1 MKKFIIAGIIAL
13 GILWSWYAFHSMD
26 TQTPAYDSGNSTT
39 TGNEPAGDHWNG
51 WEIATTSEEGTSFRY
66 PAEFGTSYITPV
78 DWPPQLQ
85 VLDEPFSCTAA
96 GDETARAGKTE
107 LRTVEGRE
115 YCVTQIT
122 EGAAGSIYSQYAYA
136 FSKNDSLMILTFTLR
151 TPQCLNYDDPERTA
165 CQDEQ
170 ETFILDPL
178 IDMIAQSITTT
189 S

>member
-1 MKKFIIAGIIAL
+1 MKKIIIAGVIAL
-13 GILWSWYAFHSMD
+13 GILWSWYAFQSKD
-26 TQTPAYDSGNSTT
+26 TEAPLDDENATT
-39 TGNEPAGDHWNG
+39 TGNEPAADRWSG
-51 WEIATTSEEGTSFRY
+51 WETATTSEGGISFRY
-66 PAEFGTSYITPV
+66 PAAFGTSYITPV

-85 VLDEPFSCTAA
+85 VLSEPFSCTAA

-107 LRTVEGRE
+107 LRTIEGRE

-136 FSKNDSLMILTFTLR
+136 FPKDDATMILTFTLR
-151 TPQCLNYDDPERTA
+151 MPQCLNYDDPERTA

-170 ETFILDPL
+170 ETFALDPL
-178 IDMIAQSITTT
+178 IDMVAQSITPA